1 MIFSRTP
8 SSAGS
13 PACPFITGPKI
24 EDPRCFVGREEELHL
39 LAARMSGKQ
48 PVSVNVAG
56 GRLSGKSSLL
66 WYFTKEW
73 ARYVPDP
80 ARFVVVYINLQQ
92 VKPATEAEFYQ
103 ALAQA
108 LRKLP
113 AIEQRMP
120 LRTALVKFS
129 GGSREFAEMLDALA
143 GQGLLPVFCLDE
155 FEKLFDHVEA
165 LSKDFYDRLRGLM
178 STSRLM
184 LIITSRKPLEVC
196 GAEQQLNSAFFN
208 MAQLC
213 ELKDFSEE
221 EAEELLLLPSRLAPA
236 LDAEE
241 RRLARKWGSR
251 QPHLLQLAALCLFD
265 AQQGGKDA
273 AWAKK
278 RFEAQ
283 RSQVKP
289 DSVWTR
295 PLGLVLRSCRTLLN
309 PLAEDSEKCRKVL
322 LNIVL
327 PLAGLIV
334 LACALLTG
342 KVQLSAALDWL
353 LKKTGLL

>member
-1 MIFSRTP
+1 MNLPKTS
-8 SSAGS
+8 
-13 PACPFITGPKI
+13 CPFIAGPKI
-24 EDPRCFVGREEELHL
+24 EDPALFAGRAEELRL
-39 LAARMSGKQ
+39 LAARMSGSQ

-56 GRLSGKSSLL
+56 ERLSGKSSLL
-66 WYFTKEW
+66 WHFTQEW
-73 ARYVPDP
+73 ARYVPEP
-80 ARFVVVYINLQQ
+80 ARFAVAYINLQQ

-108 LRKLP
+108 LGKLP
-113 AIEQRMP
+113 AVEQRMP
-120 LRTALVKFS
+120 LRAALAKFS
-129 GGSREFAEMLDALA
+129 GGSKEFSEVLDALA

-155 FEKLFDHVEA
+155 FEKLFDHKDTLA
-165 LSKDFYDRLRGLM
+165 KDFYDRLRGLM
-178 STSRLM
+178 GTSRLM
-184 LIITSRKPLEVC
+184 LIIASRKPLEVC

-213 ELKDFSEE
+213 ELKDFSDE

-241 RRLARKWGSR
+241 RRLARKWGGR

-265 AQQGGKDA
+265 ARQAGKDA

-289 DSVWTR
+289 DSIWTR
-295 PLGLVLRSCRTLLN
+295 PLGLVLRSCRTLLD

-322 LNIVL
+322 INIVL
-327 PLAGLIV
+327 PLLVLPV
-334 LACALLTG
+334 LAYVLLTG

-353 LKKTGLL
+353 LKKIGL